1 MAIQVNN
8 EVIETLLTEQIT
20 QNVRN
25 FTQQTKGAITLVS
38 DPHKGDFL
46 EELFFKGIGEAN
58 RRDVTSAA
66 DAVFETLNTEDWTSV
81 KLYYKKKIEFKR
93 SDILR
98 YGKRV
103 DELSGMIGQKLGDS
117 VTIYMLNKALLG
129 LNAAIRSN
137 SDAVVTK
144 NCDGALEIKDL
155 ITGLEKFGDMAN
167 NIVNWSMNSGKFFD
181 LYRNGL
187 TFNSDTLISGIL
199 YNATP
204 ATLNRSA
211 YVTDSESFKAG
222 KADCDGDSNNGDE
235 TQLYST
241 LGLTSGSV
249 VVQNSE
255 IQDIVTMEDIS
266 GENHVFR
273 TSLEGAIT
281 LKVKGFSWDVAAGI
295 NPDDATLGTSA
306 NWNKVVNTKNTAG
319 IAIVT
324 K

>member
-1 MAIQVNN
+1 MAIKVNN
-8 EVIETLLTEQIT
+8 EIIETLLTEQIT

-38 DPHKGDFL
+38 NPHKGDFL
-46 EELFFKGIGEAN
+46 EELFFKGIGTAE

-66 DAVFETLNTEDWTSV
+66 DAVFETLNTEEWVSV
-81 KLYYKKKIEFKR
+81 KLYYKKKVGFKR

-98 YGKRV
+98 YGKKV
-103 DELSGMIGQKLGDS
+103 DSLSGMIGQKLGDA

-137 SDAVVTK
+137 SEAVVAKDCGGT
-144 NCDGALEIKDL
+144 LQIKDL
-155 ITGLEKFGDMAN
+155 IDGVAKFGDMAN
-167 NIVNWSMNSGKFFD
+167 NINSWTMNSAKFYD
-181 LYRNGL
+181 LYRDGL
-187 TFNSDTLISGIL
+187 TLNSDTVISGIL

-204 ATLNRSA
+204 ATLNRPV
-211 YVTDSESFKAG
+211 YVTDSPAFNAG
-222 KADCDGDSNNGDE
+222 NADCDGDSDNGNE
-235 TQLYST
+235 TPLFAS

-255 IQDIVTMEDIS
+255 IQDIVTQEDID
-266 GENHVFR
+266 GENHMIK

-281 LKVKGFSWDVAAGI
+281 LKVKGYSWDQAAGI

-306 NWNKVVNTKNTAG
+306 NWLKVVDTKNTAG
-319 IAIVT
+319 VAIVT